1 MPKKRTHSR
10 SQTPWDEQE
19 ALTPTQ
25 EFLQMHYKAQYERR
39 HPSILSTGEAIMIN
53 SYEPI
58 ECPHCLCDKFIKKGF
73 DPNGIRRYKCLSCG
87 QTFKPTT
94 GTIFGSRKISL
105 SERIDYCLNIF
116 RYVSLNADSWNNR
129 NALSTSKYWLE
140 KLFLTLNGTQNDVVL
155 SGTVWLDETYY
166 SVIMR
171 DRKRDEKGRLLPG
184 LSGNQICI
192 GVATDKEKSVCAF
205 EGFGKPTQESSYQTF
220 KNHIQSGSVFIHD
233 KEITHQKLIR
243 ELNLTGKAYASKDM
257 KGLADSENPL
267 NSVNRVHNLLKMF
280 LNAHS
285 GFNRDDLQGYLDLY
299 AFVVNP
305 PIEPLEKVEKIIKL
319 AFDYPKSLRYRD
331 QFGKNQTQ

>member
-1 MPKKRTHSR
+1 
-10 SQTPWDEQE
+10 
-19 ALTPTQ
+19 
-25 EFLQMHYKAQYERR
+25 MHYKAQYERR
-39 HPSILSTGEAIMIN
+39 HPSILSAGEAIMMN

-58 ECPHCLCDKFIKKGF
+58 ECPHCLCDKFIKKGS
-73 DPNGIRRYKCLSCG
+73 DPNGIRRYKCLSSG
-87 QTFKPTT
+87 QTFTPTT

-140 KLFLTLNGTQNDVVL
+140 KFFLTLNGAQNDVVL
-155 SGTVWLDETYY
+155 SCAVWLDETYY

-184 LSGNQICI
+184 LSRNQICI
-192 GVATDKEKSVCAF
+192 GVAIDKEKSVCAF
-205 EGFGKPTQESSYQTF
+205 ERFGKPARESSYQTF
-220 KNHIQSGSVFIHD
+220 KNHIQSGSALIHD

-243 ELNLTGKAYASKDM
+243 ELNLTSKAYASEDM

-267 NSVNRVHNLLKMF
+267 NPVNRVHKLLKIF

-285 GFNRDDLQGYLDLY
+285 GLR
-299 AFVVNP
+299 AC
-305 PIEPLEKVEKIIKL
+305 L
-319 AFDYPKSLRYRD
+319 ASC
-331 QFGKNQTQ
+331 